1 MPNVS
6 QLSTQDLAAID
17 QAASAGLSRVATLKS
32 QPLPDA
38 RSRLVAIETYL
49 EQFRANPKD
58 GDNHDI
64 EQCVLELG
72 ALWGSAVCEQLDW
85 QWFHIQL
92 DKNAS
97 STVVGVAPAHLQL
110 VIYPFFT
117 IYQSLALETSVHIVR
132 AFDILCSPERIPP
145 LPDGGLENVMDHAHP
160 Q

>member
-92 DKNAS
+92 D
-97 STVVGVAPAHLQL
+97 
-110 VIYPFFT
+110 
-117 IYQSLALETSVHIVR
+117 
-132 AFDILCSPERIPP
+132 
-145 LPDGGLENVMDHAHP
+145 ENPRRLWWAWHRP
-160 Q
+160 IFNL